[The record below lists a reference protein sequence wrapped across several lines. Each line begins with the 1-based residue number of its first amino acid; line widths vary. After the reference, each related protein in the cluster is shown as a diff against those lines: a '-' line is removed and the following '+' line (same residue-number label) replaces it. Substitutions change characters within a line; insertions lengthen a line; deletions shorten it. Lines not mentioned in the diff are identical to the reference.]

1 MLKYKTVL
9 FPFLSCILLSL
20 QALNLAAQGPEATG
34 SGIFAFPDRFLAKLE
49 SKASRLEAKVVS
61 ETEKSIDR
69 LKRQE
74 QKLKN
79 RLMKK
84 DSVAAKQLFADSE
97 KQYDELIEKM
107 RSGSFPA
114 IEGKKY
120 DAHLDTLATSLKFLD
135 KNNIEGKVKE
145 NSQLLTSAR
154 DKLKGVDDKLDYT
167 QYVKDYIKQ
176 RQNLLKEQC
185 QRFGLLKSLTKYNK
199 QVYYYSAQISEYKS
213 ILKQPD
219 LLERKVISELQ
230 KLPVFQDFM
239 QKNSQ
244 FAALFPMP
252 SANGAAALS
261 GFQTRDQV
269 NQIIQ
274 SQAGLSGPG
283 ATAALKQQLQGAE
296 AAMGSIQD
304 KLQNK
309 LSNGGSEMPDFKP
322 NDQKTK
328 SLWKRLELG
337 TNLQTVRSNAFFPS
351 TSDVGLSLGYKLTE
365 AGTAGIGASYKMG
378 WGKDIKHMKISHEGI
393 GLRSFLD
400 WKLKGSFYV
409 SGGYEQNYRSS
420 FKAMS
425 DLHGIS
431 QWQQSGLIGISKII
445 SLNTKVFKKTKA
457 QLLWDFLSYRQLPR
471 EQPIKFRLG
480 YNF

>member
-1 MLKYKTVL
+1 MLKYKTFL
-9 FPFLSCILLSL
+9 FTFLSCMLLSL
-20 QALNLAAQGPEATG
+20 QSLDVAAQEPEATG
-34 SGIFAFPDRFLAKLE
+34 SGIFAFPGRFLAKLE
-49 SKASRLEAKVVS
+49 SKATKLESKVVS
-61 ETEKSIDR
+61 ETQKSLDR

-74 QKLKN
+74 QKLKK

-84 DSVAAKQLFADSE
+84 DSVAARELFADSE
-97 KQYDELIEKM
+97 RQYDELISKM
-107 RSGSFPA
+107 QTGNFPA

-135 KNNIEGKVKE
+135 NNNIKGKVKE
-145 NSQLLTSAR
+145 NSQLITSAR
-154 DKLKGVDDKLDYT
+154 DKLKGVDNKLDYT
-167 QYVKDYIKQ
+167 QYVKDYVKQ

-185 QRFGLLKSLTKYNK
+185 QRFGLMKSLSKYNK
-199 QVYYYSAQISEYKS
+199 QAYYYSQQISEYKA

-219 LLERKVISELQ
+219 LLERKVIGELQ

-252 SANGAAALS
+252 SASGAAAIN

-274 SQAGLSGPG
+274 SQAGLSGTG
-283 ATAALKQQLQGAE
+283 ATAALQQKLQGAE

-309 LSNGGSEMPDFKP
+309 LSNGGSDLPDFKP
-322 NDQKTK
+322 NEQKTK
-328 SLWKRLELG
+328 SLLKRLELG

-351 TSDVGLSLGYKLTE
+351 TTDVGLSLGYKLTE
-365 AGTAGIGASYKMG
+365 AGTVGIGGSYKMG

-393 GLRSFLD
+393 GL
-400 WKLKGSFYV
+400 
-409 SGGYEQNYRSS
+409 
-420 FKAMS
+420 
-425 DLHGIS
+425 
-431 QWQQSGLIGISKII
+431 
-445 SLNTKVFKKTKA
+445 
-457 QLLWDFLSYRQLPR
+457 
-471 EQPIKFRLG
+471 
-480 YNF
+480 